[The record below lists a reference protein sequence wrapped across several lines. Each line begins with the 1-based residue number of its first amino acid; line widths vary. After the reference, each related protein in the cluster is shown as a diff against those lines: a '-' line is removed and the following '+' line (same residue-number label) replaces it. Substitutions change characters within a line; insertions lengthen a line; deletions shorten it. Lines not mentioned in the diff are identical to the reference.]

1 MNKGQREGSKED
13 GMLLFKMF
21 TAQRVTMYS
30 ICVHMYVS
38 DPGIAELCCI
48 SVNFPY
54 SPCFCGAPDFAY

>member
-13 GMLLFKMF
+13 SMLLFKMF

-54 SPCFCGAPDFAY
+54 SP